1 MRLNIFGTILLLLAT
16 LLSCTS
22 GTQKTGKRVSTADS
36 LKIEKD
42 KEAREDALKY
52 AKADSIKNTF
62 TNSVTADYETPPVQS
77 NHGADAADDPAIW
90 INSKD
95 ASKSLIIGTNKK
107 AGLHVYDLHGNE
119 KQFIKVGK
127 INNAEAGY
135 NLKFKGE
142 SIDYIAGTNRTTHTV
157 DVYKLNRDSL
167 LLDAKPL
174 CTMYSHVDD
183 VYGFCTFYDKE
194 KQIHYL
200 FVNGKNGNIEQW
212 QLKTD
217 STVIYGKLVRSFWVP
232 SQCEG
237 MVTDPV
243 TNSLYVAVEDD
254 AIYQFNA
261 LANADTTYTTIAG
274 SSSTNNPAISYD
286 IEGLTIYRES
296 ESKGYIIA
304 SIQGNFT
311 YAVFDINAPHKY
323 ITTFTIQDGKYD
335 GVEETDG
342 IDMTS
347 VNLGKEFPKGIFVV
361 QDGFNKDNGIDVN
374 QNFKIISA
382 EKVLKF
388 LE

>member
-1 MRLNIFGTILLLLAT
+1 MLFSGV

-22 GTQKTGKRVSTADS
+22 GTKKTGQNSSTIDS
-36 LKIEKD
+36 LKIVKN
-42 KEAREDALKY
+42 KEAREDSLKY
-52 AKADSIKNTF
+52 AEAESLRAKFINKI
-62 TNSVTADYETPPVQS
+62 TADYETPPVVS
-77 NHGADAADDPAIW
+77 KPGADAADDPAIW
-90 INSKD
+90 INTKD
-95 ASKSLIIGTNKK
+95 VSKSLIIGTNKK
-107 AGLHVYDLHGNE
+107 AGLHVYDIHGNE

-157 DVYKLNRDSL
+157 DVYKINKDSL
-167 LLDAKPL
+167 LLDEKPI

-183 VYGFCTFYDKE
+183 VYGFCTFFDKT
-194 KQIHYL
+194 KQQHYL

-212 QLKTD
+212 QLMTD
-217 STVIYGKLVRSFWVP
+217 STALYGKLVRSFWVP

-243 TNSLYVAVEDD
+243 TNSLYVAVEQD
-254 AIYQFNA
+254 AIYQFSA
-261 LANADTTYTTIAG
+261 LADADTTYTKIEG
-274 SSSTNNPAISYD
+274 SSMKNNPAISYD

-296 ESKGYIIA
+296 DSKGYLFA
-304 SIQGNFT
+304 SIQGNFS

-323 ITTFTIQDGKYD
+323 ITTFIIQDGKYD

-347 VNLGKEFPKGIFVV
+347 LNMGDEFPKGIFVA
-361 QDGFNKDNGIDVN
+361 QDGFNKDNGVDVN

-382 EKVLKF
+382 EKILKL